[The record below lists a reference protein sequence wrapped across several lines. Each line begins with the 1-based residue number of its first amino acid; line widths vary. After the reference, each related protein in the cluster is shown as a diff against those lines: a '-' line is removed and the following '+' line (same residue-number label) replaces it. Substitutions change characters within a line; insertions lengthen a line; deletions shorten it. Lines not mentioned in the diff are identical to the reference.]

1 MSDSSFPERA
11 GAPTLAP
18 RFAVWQSTS
27 NRNNRMNVEDMMKE
41 EKINELLYL
50 ARETELGGV
59 HVYQTTP
66 LCVSTR
72 N

>member
-41 EKINELLYL
+41 EKINELLYQAL
-50 ARETELGGV
+50 ETELGRSSGL
-59 HVYQTTP
+59 P
-66 LCVSTR
+66 NCAAWSTR

>member
-1 MSDSSFPERA
+1 
-11 GAPTLAP
+11 
-18 RFAVWQSTS
+18 
-27 NRNNRMNVEDMMKE
+27 MNVEVMMKE
-41 EKINELLYL
+41 EKINELLYQ

-59 HVYQTTP
+59 HVYQTMP